1 MYMEL
6 MAGLS
11 VTPNDFFTADP
22 CHGACGLTCAEAA
35 LARDLATLPQR
46 PAANTCKRCIHIVCI
61 PDSSAYRD
69 MANAGTCIGA
79 VEKMDGS
86 KYIQSAGE

>member
-61 PDSSAYRD
+61 
-69 MANAGTCIGA
+69 GA